1 MPTLTFNIN
10 GNAFTLPA
18 SAYTR
23 QVSSSGTAANFHDLG
38 SSLFGRNGLGCEV
51 KSNMTKTSD
60 PLLTRSTLCVLYSLI
75 TTAAAPVSAGAA
87 RACGSWVM
95 CSLGSTT
102 PSSTGQTT
110 LWVWPRLCKITE
122 HQLTF
127 ICCRSTILKMSVIK
141 WCSSNNIIKWLVLV
155 HTLYVSLIH
164 LLQNSLVALLTPF
177 QISTT
182 FQSFFFL

>member
-1 MPTLTFNIN
+1 MNCNNIASMPTLTFNIN

-18 SAYTR
+18 SAYIR

-110 LWVWPRLCKITE
+110 LWVWPRLCKTSINIYLLPIDNPE
-122 HQLTF
+122 NV
-127 ICCRSTILKMSVIK
+127 SDKMM
-141 WCSSNNIIKWLVLV
+141 
-155 HTLYVSLIH
+155 
-164 LLQNSLVALLTPF
+164 Q
-177 QISTT
+177 
-182 FQSFFFL
+182 